1 MYTLYVYT
9 YISLWLTPCN
19 ADQAERQMLEDGL
32 LCICIYVCMYIY
44 IIYVYIICIYIHL
57 SLVNSM

>member
-9 YISLWLTPCN
+9 YIYLWLTPCN

-32 LCICIYVCMYIY
+32 PCICIYVCMYIY
-44 IIYVYIICIYIHL
+44 IYNICIHYMYIHT
-57 SLVNSM
+57 SISG